1 VSEGEFLMRGRLPA
15 SRSEI
20 HAKIDAIAEKV
31 LMVGMA
37 IAWVILL
44 ALTIYI
50 LTIS

>member
-1 VSEGEFLMRGRLPA
+1 MRGRLLA
-15 SRSEI
+15 SRPEI
-20 HAKIDAIAEKV
+20 QAKIDAIAEKV

-37 IAWVILL
+37 IAGVILL